1 MTPHRPGDLARIDEA
16 ATSQAPRKGGKSQ
29 ASASK
34 DKEISSG
41 IEGVVY
47 KVSPKLNLLVAV
59 LTL

>member
-16 ATSQAPRKGGKSQ
+16 ATSQAPRKGGKSK

-34 DKEISSG
+34 DKETSSG

-47 KVSPKLNLLVAV
+47 KVSLKSNLLTVV
-59 LTL
+59 PTL